1 MKNKPFYLSDEHTRS
16 FGGKTEGFESR
27 EEAIREKKHLKAY
40 LQGKKYFTCGFE
52 SVPYHVALGIQVES
66 DGSDELTQNTIRRPR
81 MFEVKELWTPKNKK

>member
-40 LQGKKYFTCGFE
+40 LKGKKTFIHGFE
-52 SVPYHVALGIQVES
+52 SIPYHQSLGIMVEMETT
-66 DGSDELTQNTIRRPR
+66 DNPDVQLVRVPKRY
-81 MFEVKELWTPKNKK
+81 EVKEVWTSKNN

>member
-40 LQGKKYFTCGFE
+40 LAGKKYFTYGFE
-52 SVPYHVALGIQVES
+52 EVPLHHALGNKVEMES
-66 DGSDELTQNTIRRPR
+66 GEEYTGSTVRIPKKHKVNEI
-81 MFEVKELWTPKNKK
+81 WTPKNN

>member
-40 LQGKKYFTCGFE
+40 LAGKENFNYG
-52 SVPYHVALGIQVES
+52 G
-66 DGSDELTQNTIRRPR
+66 NTHKVN
-81 MFEVKELWTPKNKK
+81 EVWTPKNN

>member
-40 LQGKKYFTCGFE
+40 LKGKKFFYYGFE
-52 SVPYHVALGIQVES
+52 SVPYHQALGLKVEMEAS
-66 DGSDELTQNTIRRPR
+66 DNPDVELIRVPKRY
-81 MFEVKELWTPKNKK
+81 EVKEIWTPKNK